1 MQNGGEGK
9 TKALWKKIKQAFFSS
24 LAFHYLCSQ
33 MYDIHE
39 LRKENISRLALRLAG
54 HPDAAFLLR
63 QVEGWQRLSVKVPSW
78 AAVEELHY
86 PHRLALEQCSGE
98 AAASYKAELV
108 KRLFSEEGG
117 TMADLTG
124 GLGVDFSFVAPLF
137 KHAFYVERQEELC
150 NLALHNFPLLGVKNV
165 SVHHGDGVDFL
176 RQMSPVDLLFLDPA
190 RRDSAGRK
198 TVLLEDCE
206 PNVVELL
213 PLLLEKSQVCILKLS
228 TMLDLHQ
235 ALAALQCVAEVHV
248 FAERGE
254 CKDLLLV
261 LRKDCNNS
269 QTPAVI
275 YCADDAHRFSFTAEA
290 ETAAVPAYTAML
302 GAYLYE
308 PSAAVLKA
316 GAFKQ
321 VAVKYD
327 LKKLHPNSHL
337 YTSDTLHA
345 DFPGR
350 VFVVERTCGFG
361 KRELK
366 TFCADTA
373 QANLTV
379 RNFPASVADL
389 RKRLKLREGGNAY
402 WFATTLADESHC
414 LIACRK
420 PEANL

>member
-1 MQNGGEGK
+1 MN
-9 TKALWKKIKQAFFSS
+9 AF
-24 LAFHYLCSQ
+24 
-33 MYDIHE
+33 HE

-54 HPDAAFLLR
+54 HPEAAFLLR

-78 AAVEELHY
+78 AAVEDLHY

-98 AAASYKAELV
+98 AAARYKAQLV
-108 KRLFSEEGG
+108 CRLFPDGASE
-117 TMADLTG
+117 MADLTG
-124 GLGVDFSFVAPLF
+124 GLGVDFSFVARHF
-137 KHAFYVERQEELC
+137 RHAAYVERQEELC
-150 NLALHNFPLLGVKNV
+150 QLALHNFPLLGLHHAT
-165 SVHHGDGVDFL
+165 VHHADGITYL
-176 RQMSPVDLLFLDPA
+176 QQMAPVDLLFLDPA
-190 RRDSAGRK
+190 RRDAAGRK

-206 PNVVELL
+206 PNVIALL
-213 PLLLEKSQVCILKLS
+213 PLLLAKSQVCILKLS

-235 ALAALQCVAEVHV
+235 ALTALSCVAEVHV

-261 LRKDCNNS
+261 LRKDCNNL
-269 QTPAVI
+269 QTPPVI
-275 YCADDAHRFSFTAEA
+275 YCADDAQRFSFTAEQEA
-290 ETAAVPAYTAML
+290 TATPTYTATL
-302 GAYLYE
+302 DTYLYE

-316 GAFKQ
+316 GAFKRL
-321 VAVKYD
+321 AEHYG

-337 YTSDTLHA
+337 YTASALHA

-350 VFVVERTCGFG
+350 AFVVERTCGFG

-366 TFCADTA
+366 AFCADTA

-379 RNFPASVADL
+379 RNFPATVADL
-389 RKRLKLREGGNAY
+389 RKRLKLREGGSEY

-420 PEANL
+420 VSKN

>member
-1 MQNGGEGK
+1 M
-9 TKALWKKIKQAFFSS
+9 KQPWFCSPAFS
-24 LAFHYLCSQ
+24 YLCSQ
-33 MYDIHE
+33 MYNLHE
-39 LRKENISRLALRLAG
+39 LRKENISRLALRLSG

-98 AAASYKAELV
+98 AAARYKAELV
-108 KRLFSEEGG
+108 SRLFPDGAEA
-117 TMADLTG
+117 MADLTG
-124 GLGVDFSFVAPLF
+124 GLGVDFSFVAPHF
-137 KHAFYVERQEELC
+137 KQAAYVERQEELC
-150 NLALHNFPLLGVKNV
+150 ALAAHNFPLLGVTNA
-165 SVHHGDGVDFL
+165 SVHHADGVDFL
-176 RQMSPVDLLFLDPA
+176 RQMEPVDLLFLDPA
-190 RRDSAGRK
+190 RRDAAGRK

-213 PLLLEKSQVCILKLS
+213 PLLLAKSKVCILKLS

-235 ALAALQCVAEVHV
+235 ALQALRCVAEVHV

-261 LRKDCNNS
+261 VRKECNNS
-269 QTPAVI
+269 DVSPVI
-275 YCADDAHRFSFTAEA
+275 YCADDAHRFAFTADE
-290 ETAAVPAYTAML
+290 EMTAVPAYTSTL

-316 GAFKQ
+316 GAFKSLAQ
-321 VAVKYD
+321 RFDV
-327 LKKLHPNSHL
+327 KKLHPNSHL

-350 VFVVERTCGFG
+350 AFSVERTCGFG

-366 TFCADTA
+366 AFCADTV

-389 RKRLKLREGGNAY
+389 RKRLKLREGGSDY

-420 PEANL
+420 VSKTSC